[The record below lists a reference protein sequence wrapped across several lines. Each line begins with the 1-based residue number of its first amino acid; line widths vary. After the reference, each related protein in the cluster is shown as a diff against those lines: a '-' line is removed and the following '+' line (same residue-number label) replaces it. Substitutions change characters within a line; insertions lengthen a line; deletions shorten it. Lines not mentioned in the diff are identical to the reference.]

1 LRTALQTI
9 SNLAPM
15 RRILLLCWLVALL
28 QLVLPVQ
35 AQDGFGVFGPE
46 DIEVDFPNFVVAGVP
61 VTATFT
67 IVDDSLRAEY
77 GNTALYT
84 MVNGQRVVLDFAL
97 GKATTE
103 VSFDRPEPFSAKIE
117 GFAYVKEVNPMP
129 LWLSILPPLVAIVL
143 ALVFKEVII
152 SLFVGLFFGA
162 SCIGYYSGGFS
173 GMAGGFFRVLD
184 TYIIGALNDWGH
196 LAVILFSLFIGAIV
210 AVVSKNGGMQGVVNR
225 ISKKATTPRSGQLT
239 AWGMGIAIFFDDY
252 ANTLVVGNT
261 LRPVTDRLR
270 ISREKLSYIVD
281 STAAPV
287 AAIAFITTWIGAQ
300 LGYIEDGLAVINSG
314 GDQIVMGS
322 YAVLVNSLAYSFYP
336 ILTLVFIF
344 MLVWTK
350 RDFGPMLKAERRARG
365 GEILLV
371 SEDETSNH
379 ELSEFKPLAG
389 TPQRSFNAV
398 IPILVVI
405 LGTITGLLVTGWDAA
420 VWSDESLGFFRKLSA
435 TIGNS
440 DSYSALLWASLSG
453 LTVAFVLTLS
463 QRLLTINQTVEST
476 FNGFKSMMSPMAIL
490 VLAWSLAAIT
500 EQMHSADFLTQLVGD
515 KVPFWLIPAITFVL
529 AALVA
534 FSTGSSWGTMA
545 ILYPMMLPMAWT
557 VCEAAGCS
565 PEVAQSIFFHVVS
578 AVIAGSVLGDHCS
591 PISDTTIL
599 SSLSCSV
606 NHIAHVNTQLPYA
619 LTVGGVAIVLS
630 VLAAA
635 IGING
640 LLLMPVGILMLL
652 GVIRFFGKT
661 V

>member
-1 LRTALQTI
+1 MRAIVWFCCFVGFLTA
-9 SNLAPM
+9 AMP
-15 RRILLLCWLVALL
+15 A
-28 QLVLPVQ
+28 Q
-35 AQDGFGVFGPE
+35 AQQGFGVFGPE
-46 DIEVDFPNFVVAGVP
+46 DLEVDFPDFVVSGVP
-61 VTATFT
+61 VTATFK
-67 IVDDSLRAEY
+67 IVNDSLLAEY
-77 GNTALYT
+77 GNTPLYT
-84 MVNGQRVVLDFAL
+84 MVNGQRVILEFDQ

-103 VSFDRPEPFSAKIE
+103 VTFDRKEPFSVKLE

-129 LWLSILPPLVAIVL
+129 LWLSVLPPLVAIVL

-152 SLFVGLFFGA
+152 SLFIGLFFGA
-162 SCIGYYSGGFS
+162 SCVGFYSGGFA
-173 GMAGGFFRVLD
+173 GMAGGLFRVLD

-196 LAVILFSLFIGAIV
+196 LAVVLFSLFIGAIV
-210 AVVSKNGGMQGVVNR
+210 AVVSKNGGMLGVVNR
-225 ISKKATTPRSGQLT
+225 ISKRATTPRSGQLT

-300 LGYIEDGLAVINSG
+300 LGYIEDGIAVINSG
-314 GDQIVMGS
+314 GEQIAMGS
-322 YAVLVNSLAYSFYP
+322 YAVLVNSLTFSFYP
-336 ILTLVFIF
+336 ILTLIFIF
-344 MLVWTK
+344 MLIWTK
-350 RDFGPMLKAERRARG
+350 RDFGPMLKAERRARS
-365 GEILLV
+365 GEV
-371 SEDETSNH
+371 SHNQTDESNAH
-379 ELSEFKPLAG
+379 ELSEFQPQPG
-389 TPQRSFNAV
+389 TPQRPFNAIVPIV
-398 IPILVVI
+398 IVI
-405 LGTITGLLVTGWDAA
+405 LGTITGLLYTGWDTS
-420 VWSDESLGFFRKLSA
+420 VWSDESLGFFRKLST
-435 TIGNS
+435 TIGKS
-440 DSYSALLWASLSG
+440 DSYTALLWASLAG
-453 LTVAFVLTLS
+453 LTAAFVLTIS

-476 FNGFKSMMSPMAIL
+476 FNGFKSMLSPMAIL

-515 KVPFWLIPAITFVL
+515 KVPFWLIPAMTFVL

-557 VCEAAGCS
+557 VCEAAGCP

-578 AVIAGSVLGDHCS
+578 AVLAGSVLGDHCS

-606 NHIAHVNTQLPYA
+606 NHMAHVNTQLPYA
-619 LTVGGVAIVLS
+619 LTVGSVAILLS

-635 IGING
+635 MGISG
-640 LLLMPVGILMLL
+640 LILMPVGVLL
-652 GVIRFFGKT
+652 LFVVIKLVGRE